1 MRACTKTILRDVGL
15 LLHVPGVMALLSLPV
30 GFVFNEHYAIWSFL
44 WTAFFSLSIGQL
56 LYHLFGKASEEAHLR
71 HAMLTVAL
79 SWGLIPLLGA
89 IPFMLIALHLS
100 VFPLTPQTVLE
111 FQNPWNAV
119 FESFSGFTSTG
130 LSMALRS
137 SELPRSLQWWRSFME
152 WIGGVGMIV
161 LVLSVLEPST
171 DAYQLYYAEGRSK
184 KIALTLKATV
194 RKIWKIYLLYTVL
207 SILLLCLV
215 GMPWWEALNHAMT
228 GISTGGFS
236 VTDDGIGA
244 YSPVVQLAVVPI
256 MIVGA
261 ISFSAHYQL
270 LAKRRLSALWRDA
283 QHRALWLLLGLGT
296 IVLLLENYWFQGSFL
311 WLDTLFQWVSA
322 LGTCG
327 FNTVKLQNWSPS
339 AKLLLS
345 VAMVFGA
352 ASGSTVGG
360 LKLNRVVALYKAV
373 MWHFRRISLRPHQL
387 MRYQMNG
394 KVLKEAQAAQRVE
407 SAAVLAV
414 LWVGWLGLG
423 VLVFLHVVK
432 PQYTLNDVIFEAA
445 SALGSVG
452 LSTGISEPDLHWVG
466 KLILILFMWMGRLEI
481 IPVLVLF
488 SSLVGYLRQGIHLKR
503 RGK

>member
-1 MRACTKTILRDVGL
+1 
-15 LLHVPGVMALLSLPV
+15 
-30 GFVFNEHYAIWSFL
+30 
-44 WTAFFSLSIGQL
+44 
-56 LYHLFGKASEEAHLR
+56 
-71 HAMLTVAL
+71 
-79 SWGLIPLLGA
+79 
-89 IPFMLIALHLS
+89 
-100 VFPLTPQTVLE
+100 
-111 FQNPWNAV
+111 
-119 FESFSGFTSTG
+119 
-130 LSMALRS
+130 
-137 SELPRSLQWWRSFME
+137 ME

-184 KIALTLKATV
+184 KIALTLKTTV

-215 GMPWWEALNHAMT
+215 GMPWWEALNHSMT

-236 VTDDGIGA
+236 VTDDSIGA
-244 YSPVVQLAVVPI
+244 YSPVVQLAVILI

-360 LKLNRVVALYKAV
+360 LKLNRVVALYKGV
-373 MWHFRRISLRPHQL
+373 LWHFRRISLRPHQL

-394 KVLKEAQAAQRVE
+394 KVLNEAQAAQRVG

-423 VLVFLHVVK
+423 VLVLLHVVQ

-452 LSTGISEPDLHWVG
+452 LSTGISHPDLHWVG
-466 KLILILFMWMGRLEI
+466 KLILIVFMWMGRLEI

-488 SSLVGYLRQGIHLKR
+488 SSLIGYLRQGSNRAR